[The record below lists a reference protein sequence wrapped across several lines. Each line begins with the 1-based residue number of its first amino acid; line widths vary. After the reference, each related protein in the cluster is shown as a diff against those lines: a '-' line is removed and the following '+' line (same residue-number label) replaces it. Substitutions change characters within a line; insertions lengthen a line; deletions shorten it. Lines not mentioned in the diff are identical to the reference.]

1 MVHIHCVLNICLCS
15 HMSTLWELRTKG
27 THANTQMLKSEE
39 VSVSLSPW
47 KDGSSSEPCGPVDSE
62 GDDNTYLASYENE
75 QDHHT

>member
-1 MVHIHCVLNICLCS
+1 
-15 HMSTLWELRTKG
+15 
-27 THANTQMLKSEE
+27 MLKSEE